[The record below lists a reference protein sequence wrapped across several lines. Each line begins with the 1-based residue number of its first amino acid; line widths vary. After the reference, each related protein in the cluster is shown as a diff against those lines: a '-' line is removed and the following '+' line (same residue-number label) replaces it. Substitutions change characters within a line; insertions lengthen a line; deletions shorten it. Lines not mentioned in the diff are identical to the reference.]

1 MKSEHLIK
9 MLDMLTSG
17 YTRKDLQRAK
27 EELPPITNIG
37 KLFSLFAYHL
47 DLIKEHVERIRLWD
61 NLDDAQGKVLDR
73 YGANFGVA
81 REGTS
86 DAFYRLLIKVKM
98 IAQLSGGDIDT
109 VINAV
114 ASLYEIDPTK
124 IQFAEIFPAKI
135 MVTVRASDL
144 GPEQLEAIDIVSR
157 LIKRIIAAGV
167 GFYTTLETIITY
179 KDAKLGV
186 AAFAQGMIHANIAER
201 SVIGADISTGVC
213 AVPALCSCITYVVGE
228 KGE

>member
-1 MKSEHLIK
+1 MKSIRQK
-9 MLDMLTSG
+9 
-17 YTRKDLQRAK
+17 Y
-27 EELPPITNIG
+27 
-37 KLFSLFAYHL
+37 SLLRFFRQ
-47 DLIKEHVERIRLWD
+47 KSW
-61 NLDDAQGKVLDR
+61 
-73 YGANFGVA
+73 
-81 REGTS
+81 
-86 DAFYRLLIKVKM
+86 
-98 IAQLSGGDIDT
+98 
-109 VINAV
+109 
-114 ASLYEIDPTK
+114 SLY
-124 IQFAEIFPAKI
+124 A
-135 MVTVRASDL
+135 ASDL

-228 KGE
+228 KGEEISGA